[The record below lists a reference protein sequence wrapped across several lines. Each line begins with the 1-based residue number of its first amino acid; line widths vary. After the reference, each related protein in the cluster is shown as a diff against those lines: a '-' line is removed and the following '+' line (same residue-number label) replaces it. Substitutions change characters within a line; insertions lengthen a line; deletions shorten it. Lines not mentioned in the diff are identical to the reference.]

1 MRTQRVLLGQ
11 LVIDRELPID
21 LFAEVPFA
29 EAGKNVAVLKD
40 RLAYLL
46 DARFRPSDP
55 LPPKN
60 HGLTVEEVAE
70 SLHCRCRTV
79 LRMIRR
85 GDLHPV
91 SDEDGELYFDPE
103 EIAGVRSVPIYP
115 KLSLLMPPK

>member
-11 LVIDRELPID
+11 LVIDKELPID

-29 EAGKNVAVLKD
+29 KAGKNVAVLKD

-55 LPPKN
+55 LPPNN
-60 HGLTVEEVAE
+60 HGLTVEDVAGL
-70 SLHCRCRTV
+70 LHCRCLAV
-79 LRMIRR
+79 VRMIRR

-103 EIAGVRSVPIYP
+103 EIASVRRVPINP
-115 KLSLLMPPK
+115 KLSLLIPPK